1 MLLTKN
7 KEKTK
12 TMEKTMLTSISIPEF
27 PRLGQ
32 DLKNLTPPLSYGQRL
47 EVLKFDRF
55 CDMLFKQMQDH
66 GAQEFSREILS
77 AICLHEELWGEKLSI
92 LSLSFEEQ
100 SHGSLDDLEKRIQVF
115 FEVPQVSEEA
125 LKNED
130 LYFRLVRRQILWTNV
145 LEPDVLGW
153 DGDQLSEGF
162 LCHPETAIAVSLYRE
177 EYRDEES
184 KVGLFILKP

>member
-1 MLLTKN
+1 
-7 KEKTK
+7 
-12 TMEKTMLTSISIPEF
+12 MLTFISIPEY

-32 DLKNLTPPLSYGQRL
+32 NLKNLTPPLSYGQRL
-47 EVLKFDRF
+47 EVLKYDRF
-55 CDMLFKQMQDH
+55 CNMLLKQLQDH
-66 GAQEFSREILS
+66 GAEEFSREILS
-77 AICLHEELWGEKLSI
+77 AICLHDELWGEKLSI

-100 SHGSLDDLEKRIQVF
+100 SHRNLDDLEERIQVF
-115 FEVPQVSEEA
+115 FEVPQVSEEY

-162 LCHPETAIAVSLYRE
+162 LRHPETAIAAVLYRE
-177 EYRDEES
+177 SYRDEEA